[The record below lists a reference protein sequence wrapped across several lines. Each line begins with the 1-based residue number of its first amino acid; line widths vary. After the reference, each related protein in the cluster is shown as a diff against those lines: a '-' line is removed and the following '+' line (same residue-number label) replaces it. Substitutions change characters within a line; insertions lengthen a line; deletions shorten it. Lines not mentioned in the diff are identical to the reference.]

1 MKIDNYKEKEREREI
16 IVEQDKQ
23 NKTIKKNIL
32 VKENE
37 NENEKEEI
45 GNRKNQEKLEF
56 NNINKIVTKKTFRN
70 VGIQTIIQTKEY
82 ISPKVAI
89 QHNLESVE
97 YPKLFAIP
105 HNITAIVVV
114 CSILIY
120 LIQDATNIF
129 SENIKLSITASGI
142 LFCTFGAIYLPDSI
156 LRRPH
161 PIIWRLLM
169 SFGLLYMIFIL
180 FVLFQSRENVR
191 NYLSFFDPILNKHL
205 REDNSNVKCG
215 IFKYDYPFIDLTN
228 FLKGLDMYL
237 SAHFFGWYVK
247 MLIVRD
253 INLCW
258 FLSILFE
265 IMELTFKHWLPNFTE
280 CWWDTII
287 LDVFGMNALGI
298 YFGDLTCKYFE
309 FKTYKWIKDNQYNNN
324 NDDKNNTSININNI
338 NNDNLNNLNKINEN
352 KNSKSFESNTNKKE
366 LFKKINFLKEKSM
379 GFFGYFLPNY
389 FIKHEWQIFS
399 SLKRFYSFI
408 WFITFMNLVDL
419 SHFFMKHVLLIP
431 QTHWLLFIRINFW
444 ALLAVI
450 TTGEYYEYITNKYC
464 RRLGPFNWISHTI
477 LFIEWC
483 IVYKF
488 CNDDF
493 KKPFPQMVLLFWFSV
508 FIIVSAI
515 SVNLLFKDLQ
525 KFFRLKEKLNSNNL
539 NDNDFD
545 NHAKLNIYDPCID
558 IEEFKYLEK

>member
-1 MKIDNYKEKEREREI
+1 MKIENFTEKEKENKSTKI
-16 IVEQDKQ
+16 NILKDKVD
-23 NKTIKKNIL
+23 KKN
-32 VKENE
+32 KENF
-37 NENEKEEI
+37 NEKET
-45 GNRKNQEKLEF
+45 NTTKFKNQTENL
-56 NNINKIVTKKTFRN
+56 NNKTFRN

-120 LIQDATNIF
+120 LIQDTTNIF
-129 SENIKLSITASGI
+129 SENIKLAITASGI

-191 NYLSFFDPILNKHL
+191 NYLSFFDPILNKYI
-205 REDNSNVKCG
+205 REDNSNLKCG
-215 IFKYDYPFIDLTN
+215 IFKNDYPFIDLTN
-228 FLKGLDMYL
+228 FLNGLDMYL

-309 FKTYKWIKDNQYNNN
+309 FKTYKWIKDNQNNNQNNDNNSLINLINDNIDKKHNNN
-324 NDDKNNTSININNI
+324 NKNDT
-338 NNDNLNNLNKINEN
+338 KN
-352 KNSKSFESNTNKKE
+352 KNKE
-366 LFKKINFLKEKSM
+366 LLNKINFLKEKSM

-389 FIKHEWQIFS
+389 FIKHDWQIFS
-399 SLKRFYSFI
+399 SLKRFYSFF

-464 RRLGPFNWISHTI
+464 RRLGPFNWLAHTI

-493 KKPFPQMVLLFWFSV
+493 KKPFPEMVLLFWFSV

-515 SVNLLFKDLQ
+515 SINLLFKDIQ
-525 KFFRLKEKLNSNNL
+525 KFFKLNKGVNSNIY
-539 NDNDFD
+539 NDFD
-545 NHAKLNIYDPCID
+545 NDANINNYDPNIE
-558 IEEFKYLEK
+558 IEEFNYFE